1 MARSEN
7 KRWRVATKGLGDP
20 LESREYTYVGEV
32 ILGQHRVGW
41 VTRVVIFEHNVLLSL
56 AALNDLFGASLEL
69 AADLVDEGDNE
80 RSNEGEDEDGQL
92 LLELLDDLGQDGNLL
107 KSGRDTLHDFIV
119 ELDGW
124 HYLLEDILDVDGE
137 LLGLT
142 GRDGSVLH
150 LSLSCIGLELV
161 DALTL
166 VLVAKDAVRD
176 LVEKI
181 SEHAGVCLAS
191 LLEGALKLVNLVLG
205 QLIGDCISLAR
216 CCRECNE
223 KTNLRQ

>member
-7 KRWRVATKGLGDP
+7 KRWGVARKSLGDP
-20 LESREYTYVGEV
+20 LESRECTYVGEV
-32 ILGQHRVGW
+32 ILGQHGVGR
-41 VTRVVIFEHNVLLSL
+41 VTRVVIFEHNVLLSF
-56 AALNDLFGASLEL
+56 AALNDLLRASLEL
-69 AADLVDEGDNE
+69 AADLVDKGDNE
-80 RSNEGEDEDGQL
+80 GSNEREDEDGQL

-119 ELDGW
+119 ELDGG
-124 HYLLEDILDVDGE
+124 HHLLEDILDVDGE

-142 GRDGSVLH
+142 GRDGGVLH
-150 LSLSCIGLELV
+150 LSLGCIGLELV

-191 LLEGALKLVNLVLG
+191 LLEGALKLINLVLG
-205 QLIGDCISLAR
+205 QLIGDCISLAMV
-216 CCRECNE
+216 
-223 KTNLRQ
+223 L